1 MKDSHDKA
9 VLSAIRGEM
18 RGDKMIDAKIIGERL
33 QILRGTKTREE
44 VANAVGVSIS
54 AMSMYENGERIPRD
68 GIKIAFSRY
77 YGKTVQE
84 IFFDENVT
92 YSDQNLIKMVD
103 KPHSNRYDNNIKLKG
118 DKECRQL

>member
-103 KPHSNRYDNNIKLKG
+103 KPHACGIQQTSFKQI
-118 DKECRQL
+118 